1 MDLIL
6 IRHAKAFDRDPAAWP
21 DDRRRPLTAE
31 GREAFAR
38 VAKRLARGVGAVD
51 AIIASPAVRAWQ
63 TARILHER
71 TGWPEPIRDDALE
84 PELRGGVA
92 AVLGAIVAR
101 HAASRRIVVVGH
113 EPHLGRMA
121 SWLLAGDP
129 EAVRV
134 AVRKGAAI
142 AFAVPT
148 EEDGAIAGPASLL
161 WMLTPRLCSG
171 RRR

>member
-6 IRHAKAFDRDPAAWP
+6 VRHAKAFDRDAAAWP

-38 VAKRLARGVGAVD
+38 VAKRLARGVGVVD
-51 AIIASPAVRAWQ
+51 AVIASPAVRAWQ

-71 TGWPEPIRDDALE
+71 AGWPEPIRDEALE
-84 PELRGGVA
+84 PELPGGVA
-92 AVLGAIVAR
+92 AVLGAILAR
-101 HAASRRIVVVGH
+101 HAAARRVVVVGH

-121 SWLLAGDP
+121 SWLLTCDP

-142 AFAVPT
+142 ALAVPIDA
-148 EEDGAIAGPASLL
+148 EGAVAGPASLL